1 MKLIFAFFFIQ
12 MLTYGS
18 RQRTSRNLNKGVQ
31 QLGHVVTVWEGKLE
45 LALIQTVWNDH
56 NQ

>member
-1 MKLIFAFFFIQ
+1 MFAFIFIQ

-31 QLGHVVTVWEGKLE
+31 QLRHVAAVREGKSE
-45 LALIQTVWNDH
+45 LAEIQRVWNDREK
-56 NQ
+56 